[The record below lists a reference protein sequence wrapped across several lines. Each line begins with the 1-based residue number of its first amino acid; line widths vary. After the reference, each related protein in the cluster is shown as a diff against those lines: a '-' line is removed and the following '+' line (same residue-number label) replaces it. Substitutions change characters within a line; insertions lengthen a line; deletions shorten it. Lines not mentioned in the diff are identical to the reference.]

1 MLNLCCNF
9 WFEYQTNSLMKEK
22 YIFMIFLTVVMT
34 VNLVVNLYI
43 FSRTRSIFPV
53 SSAAWWGATIIFWI
67 VAFSYVIGRFTERA
81 GPMWLADPFVKLGS
95 WWLGAM
101 AYLTLLFLLV
111 DIFRGLNSLVHF
123 SDLLKFQWMADKGRV
138 AVISVYALTAI
149 ILAFGYYNAKSPV
162 VRLQNIVLDKPV
174 PGGKQR
180 VVLVSDI
187 HLGMMISNGRLDTLV
202 QLVNRQNADI
212 VLLAGDI
219 FDEDLGPVI
228 QNNMGDLLKNL
239 QAKHGVYAV
248 LGNHEFYGNATAAQE
263 YLSDHNITVLRDTV
277 AVLSNGIVIAGREDI
292 TGKQMNGKSRK
303 ELDVL
308 LSGFDLEKPVI
319 MMDHQP
325 YKLAEV
331 TGSGVDIQV
340 SGHTHHG
347 QMWPFNYI
355 TGAMFEISRGYGK
368 INGTHFYV
376 SSGYGTWGPPIRTNS
391 RSEIV
396 VMDITGM

>member
-1 MLNLCCNF
+1 
-9 WFEYQTNSLMKEK
+9 
-22 YIFMIFLTVVMT
+22 MIFLTIVLT

-53 SSAAWWGATIIFWI
+53 STGAWWATTILFWI

-81 GPMWLADPFVKLGS
+81 GTMWLAEPFVKLGS

-101 AYLTLLFLLV
+101 VYLTLLFLLV

-123 SDLLKFQWMADKGRV
+123 SDLLKFQWIGDKGRV
-138 AVISVYALTAI
+138 AVITVYALTSI
-149 ILAFGYYNAKSPV
+149 ILALGYYNAKSPV
-162 VRLQNIVLDKPV
+162 VRLQKIVLDKRV
-174 PGGKQR
+174 PEGMQR

-187 HLGMMISNGRLDTLV
+187 HLGMMISDGRLDTLV
-202 QLVNRQNADI
+202 NLVNRQNADVI
-212 VLLAGDI
+212 LLAGDI

-228 QNNMGDLLKNL
+228 KNNMGDILKNL

-263 YLSDHNITVLRDTV
+263 YLHDHNITILRDSV
-277 AVLSNGIVIAGREDI
+277 IILPNGIVIAGREDI
-292 TGKQMNGKSRK
+292 TGKQMYGKSRM
-303 ELDVL
+303 ELDEL
-308 LSGFDLEKPVI
+308 LRGIDLEKPVI

-325 YKLAEV
+325 YKLDEV
-331 TGSGVDIQV
+331 ARSGVDIQV

-391 RSEIV
+391 RSEIAV
-396 VMDITGM
+396 LEVTGTN